1 MQSKSAE
8 EEKTPL
14 DQDDDSLVHHGG
26 GEQDVLLDR
35 VPQSNRLGV
44 EVHHYYFKILF
55 SHD

>member
-14 DQDDDSLVHHGG
+14 DQDDDSQTYDNHGG
-26 GEQDVLLDR
+26 SEQDVLLDR

-44 EVHHYYFKILF
+44 EVT
-55 SHD
+55 